1 MTQISE
7 ASIRLLVERFYSK
20 VRQDPALA
28 PIFESAVGDW
38 SEHLER
44 LQAFWSSV
52 MLTSGRYK
60 GNPLAAHAPLKFEES
75 AFEAWLGLW
84 RETTAELFD
93 ATDAAALNARAE
105 RIAESLRLALFFRL
119 PAKAG

>member
-1 MTQISE
+1 MTQITE
-7 ASIRLLVERFYSK
+7 AALHQLVERFYAK
-20 VRQDPALA
+20 VRQDPVLA
-28 PIFESAVGDW
+28 PIFEPAVGDW

-60 GNPLAAHAPLKFEES
+60 GNPMAAHAPLKFDES
-75 AFEAWLGLW
+75 AFEVWLGLW